1 MCHRADFDV
10 LRQIGSE
17 PVQQIYQTH
26 QTMVEE
32 ISNYSGLDYSIGVNS
47 FNLFDTLDIERMH
60 NLTVP
65 EWAIYYW
72 DEMRFLAYGVIFPT
86 FYSSPIQ
93 LRLRTGPFLEI
104 VTANLKNKING
115 NTPDLKV
122 VMNSDVSAND
132 EIKCYSIYAANCIP
146 RFRFYLVRP
155 ERERGTS
162 SLGKCCRP
170 GTFSCAVTDGSRS
183 EQDKDYKGEA
193 KTPLGELLQQL
204 LCALHRMMVSVA
216 VKQRIAST
224 KPSQA
229 L

>member
-122 VMNSDVSAND
+122 VMNSDGREEYRHWGN
-132 EIKCYSIYAANCIP
+132 AA
-146 RFRFYLVRP
+146 
-155 ERERGTS
+155 
-162 SLGKCCRP
+162 RP
-170 GTFSCAVTDGSRS
+170 GTFLCAVTDGSRS

-193 KTPLGELLQQL
+193 KTPLRELLQQL
-204 LCALHRMMVSVA
+204 LCALRRMMVSVA
-216 VKQRIAST
+216 VKQRNAST
-224 KPSQA
+224 KPSKA